1 MVFGGICIQ
10 LNYNWSYLWKDL
22 VTQSISIQKRKNV
35 QDFTLDDDQKPKVE
49 LQEDGAGDNIFW
61 ETDFDN
67 IEEMK

>member
-1 MVFGGICIQ
+1 MERF
-10 LNYNWSYLWKDL
+10 SYSEHKY
-22 VTQSISIQKRKNV
+22 SERKNV

-49 LQEDGAGDNIFW
+49 LQGDGAGDNIFW